1 MYISICVIFFLLA
14 LYILLRENTSVMT
27 KVVSTMSLPMPK
39 YGARENFQD
48 SAATT
53 NMLPIGGGDSPALD
67 APRVPY
73 NLLNDAIAPLQL
85 GEKHE
90 LMNSQSCYEN
100 DYKAQTSLL
109 GNYSQ
114 RTNNVMT
121 TYPDTCTG
129 PRQEFMLGFYK
140 KPQIA
145 YAA

>member
-1 MYISICVIFFLLA
+1 MYISACVILFLLA
-14 LYILLRENTSVMT
+14 LYILLRENTNVMSKIVT
-27 KVVSTMSLPMPK
+27 IKSTAMPK
-39 YGARENFQD
+39 YGAADNFQD

-53 NMLPIGGGDSPALD
+53 NGLPIGGGDSPALD

-73 NLLNDAIAPLQL
+73 TLLNDAIAPLQL

-90 LMNSQSCYEN
+90 TMNSQTCYEN
-100 DYKAQTSLL
+100 DYKAQTSLV

-140 KPQIA
+140 KPQIV
-145 YAA
+145 YAS